1 MKEAI
6 EFFRQAVLI
15 SHGSLLVKNAT
26 VSELTGSWP
35 NLIPEMIFMPR
46 HVSSFILHLNEYV
59 TYCISEHKLKQW
71 KDVRRVTRSLFER
84 KIFLDTKF

>member
-6 EFFRQAVLI
+6 EFSHQAVLI
-15 SHGSLLVKNAT
+15 SHGSLLVKNVT

-35 NLIPEMIFMPR
+35 NLIPEMIFMLR
-46 HVSSFILHLNEYV
+46 HVSTFIMHFNEYL
-59 TYCISEHKLKQW
+59 EHKLKQW

-84 KIFLDTKF
+84 EIFLDSKF